1 MLGDETRRRLYF
13 GKTTGR
19 KTIRFRNTRKT
30 IQQMVGKNKSL
41 QKKRE
46 QINTIS
52 EYGNSTDVAR
62 RRANVIKKLNKINY
76 GKSADNLDRG

>member
-1 MLGDETRRRLYF
+1 
-13 GKTTGR
+13 
-19 KTIRFRNTRKT
+19 
-30 IQQMVGKNKSL
+30 MVGKNKSL

-52 EYGNSTDVAR
+52 EDGNSTDVAR